1 MKTMTV
7 SGMELKLYDSIDE
20 MPIVNFQ
27 KYNKLVLIDSGLGSD
42 VNSVD
47 ERIVNLAKLIRS
59 DLTKASQELQNL
71 RQTLH
76 LIVSEIS
83 PQYMAFAA
91 LIHSIDGKP
100 FTDLSDDSL
109 KDVIEKLQNAPHYLI
124 IDFLN
129 WVKKKLDSELETYF
143 PADFNSVKQKEVYDK
158 LKQKTILRLQGIIE
172 DKDNSDA
179 INEIDEF
186 LFSLYKPKAFTGK
199 DSIEIKYDKQFESAC
214 MLISQEA
221 GMKAKDMTVLEF
233 YTTIGN
239 LNKQAEA
246 KAKAYK
252 KSLRK

>member
-1 MKTMTV
+1 MKTMNIN
-7 SGMELKLYDSIDE
+7 GMELKLYDSIDE

-27 KYNKLVLIDSGLGSD
+27 KYNKLILIDSGLGSD

-47 ERIVNLAKLIRS
+47 ERIVNLAKLIHS
-59 DLTKASQELQNL
+59 DLTKALQELQNL

-100 FTDLSDDSL
+100 FTDLSDDNL
-109 KDVIEKLQNAPHYLI
+109 KSIVEKLQKAPHYMI

-143 PADFNSVKQKEVYDK
+143 PADFENARRKEVYDK

-172 DKDNSDA
+172 DRDYSDP
-179 INEIDEF
+179 INEIDEY
-186 LFSLYKPKAFTGK
+186 LFSLYRPKAFTGK
-199 DSIEIKYDKQFESAC
+199 NSIEIKYDKQFESAC

-239 LNKQAEA
+239 LNKQAEV

-252 KSLRK
+252 KYSHK